1 MDHLR
6 AGEHVPGV
14 VGMLT
19 VTGLDRLPGVRR
31 VYNMTVERDHTYH
44 VATVGAL
51 VHNPGCGPGGLPS
64 NEPDMYGFKPEGY
77 QPPLPEQPLG
87 PPTVEPPADGGVYD
101 LAPGEPVAPILRR
114 RSTEPLQGAQGGV
127 RRIIPDDAL
136 SPEMDGRQWRPN
148 SDTWEE

>member
-44 VATVGAL
+44 VATVGGAS
-51 VHNPGCGPGGLPS
+51 VTTPAAGRAGSRRTNQTCS
-64 NEPDMYGFKPEGY
+64 GFKPEGY
-77 QPPLPEQPLG
+77 QPPLPEQPAR
-87 PPTVEPPADGGVYD
+87 PAH
-101 LAPGEPVAPILRR
+101 R
-114 RSTEPLQGAQGGV
+114 
-127 RRIIPDDAL
+127 
-136 SPEMDGRQWRPN
+136 
-148 SDTWEE
+148 